1 MRPGTTT
8 IPRTRRCAEARWTT
22 GSTAAVTVGATNVA
36 ANRRSRQCSSRDHG
50 QRPRRELMRPVKIRS
65 TGTQVGRAATCA
77 AQPLLSA
84 GSAPDGAGT
93 HASVGARLEQ
103 HRAGS
108 IRTDVRPSIHRPSM
122 RYLMLMWADADATSG
137 NESDLQAWLD
147 FDERVKANGAFV
159 VTEHSPPPRPML
171 ASCKPRQLGTR
182 STGRWNADRS
192 PTATGRF
199 RPSTSW
205 ISPTWTPPSSGR
217 TSCQPTATL
226 RSASCC
232 SSDQS
237 FVVPAGHCRPSRP
250 RPAHIKVARRC
261 ATS

>member
-171 ASCKPRQLGTR
+171 ASCDSWARARPGGGTPTVR
-182 STGRWNADRS
+182 RRRPADSGLLHHGSPQHGR
-192 PTATGRF
+192 
-199 RPSTSW
+199 
-205 ISPTWTPPSSGR
+205 
-217 TSCQPTATL
+217 
-226 RSASCC
+226 
-232 SSDQS
+232 
-237 FVVPAGHCRPSRP
+237 RP
-250 RPAHIKVARRC
+250 RVGEQVANLRLR
-261 ATS
+261 

>member
-8 IPRTRRCAEARWTT
+8 IPRTRRCAESRWTT

-36 ANRRSRQCSSRDHG
+36 ANRRSRQGSSRDHG
-50 QRPRRELMRPVKIRS
+50 QRPRRELIRPVKIRS

-205 ISPTWTPPSSGR
+205 ISPTWTGHR
-217 TSCQPTATL
+217 VGEQVANL
-226 RSASCC
+226 RL
-232 SSDQS
+232 
-237 FVVPAGHCRPSRP
+237 R
-250 RPAHIKVARRC
+250 
-261 ATS
+261 

>member
-1 MRPGTTT
+1 MRRGEVDD
-8 IPRTRRCAEARWTT
+8 RVDRGCYGRRHERRSK
-22 GSTAAVTVGATNVA
+22 STFAAVQLPRSWSAATTRAHA
-36 ANRRSRQCSSRDHG
+36 ARQDPLDRYPGRSRSDLRG
-50 QRPRRELMRPVKIRS
+50 AAVAIRRVCAGRGGNPCIGR
-65 TGTQVGRAATCA
+65 GTARAA
-77 AQPLLSA
+77 S
-84 GSAPDGAGT
+84 
-93 HASVGARLEQ
+93 
-103 HRAGS
+103 AGS

-122 RYLMLMWADADATSG
+122 RDLMLMWADADATSG

-171 ASCKPRQLGTR
+171 ASCKPRQLGPR

-205 ISPTWTPPSSGR
+205 ISPTWTPRSSGR

-226 RSASCC
+226 RSANCC

-237 FVVPAGHCRPSRP
+237 FVVPARHCCPSRP
-250 RPAHIKVARRC
+250 RPAHIRVARRC
-261 ATS
+261 AIS